1 MERSDFMQRGELKVD
16 FLRLWVFVE
25 PWARWNY
32 DLGAAD
38 LKLLLFLEPMN
49 WFMVK
54 DFKEGTLWL
63 TWDRK
68 RFYKM
73 QKAGWIEKTH
83 SGRGRIGGHNK
94 YKVSQKG
101 VLLVR
106 RIYKM
111 LIGKEDI
118 PESAKRNQRIKSE
131 GHTELIKKINQQT
144 KKDYGTTN

>member
-1 MERSDFMQRGELKVD
+1 MSLERSDFMQRGELKVD

-25 PWARWNY
+25 PWARTNY
-32 DLGAAD
+32 NLNAAD
-38 LKLLLFLEPMN
+38 LKLLLFLEPLD
-49 WFMVK
+49 WFMLK

-63 TWDRK
+63 SWDRK

-73 QKAGWIEKTH
+73 QAAGWIEKTH

-94 YKVSQKG
+94 YKISQKG

-111 LIGKEDI
+111 LVGKEDI
-118 PESAKRNQRIKSE
+118 PESAKRNQRIRNE
-131 GHTELIKKINQQT
+131 GHTELIRKINQQT
-144 KKDYGTTN
+144 RNDET

>member
-1 MERSDFMQRGELKVD
+1 MSLERSSFMQRGELKVD

-25 PWARWNY
+25 PWARSNHS
-32 DLGAAD
+32 LNAAD
-38 LKLLLFLEPMN
+38 LKLLLFLEPMD
-49 WFMVK
+49 WFMVN

-63 TWDRK
+63 SWDRK
-68 RFYKM
+68 RFYRL
-73 QKAGWIEKTH
+73 QNEGWIYKTH

-111 LIGKEDI
+111 LIGQEDI
-118 PESAKRNQRIKSE
+118 PETAKSNQRIKKES
-131 GHTELIKKINQQT
+131 HSELIKKINNQT
-144 KKDYGTTN
+144 REL